1 MKSTAASLIIAILGI
16 VTASGCHQA
25 AQRAASIAGS
35 LPVPSVET
43 EDYETRLSI
52 ARTQERQGKTKAAKK
67 NYEKLVK
74 HNPTNPLVYHR
85 LAIIAAGSGDYD
97 VANGNFRR
105 AFELSPENAELLSD
119 WGYSLFLQG
128 EYVEAEELTR
138 QGAELAP
145 YDTRIANNLR
155 MIYENSPL
163 TPSMGPQSVPLM
175 PSDQQGIIVAEA
187 LDSTF
192 PGSEAEWQRTSHEES
207 RHPFEDVV
215 LPELALEPADAT
227 PTQLTEAASTET
239 LPILTTAGSAIEA
252 ERAATAPST
261 SEFATIGEPV
271 GVPGLNK
278 PVSLLPPASSDND
291 PFLDGVAAQSSIAP
305 EHVHKLLT
313 RARLELA
320 AGDVQMSHAF
330 AEAAAEIAIPLDV
343 FQQKPE
349 KVLDEIEFI
358 TGHNSVMS
366 LKNPAL
372 TTAEFA
378 QVVPPAPAAYEEG
391 TTRSVSAT
399 SALDEA
405 AADDPQGFRAIGRQS
420 LNILPKLVDS
430 DGERRLLPER
440 RAYRMLSQAPIVKHT
455 VGYSRDWTPLS
466 YSWEAPQ
473 LKYNPLYFEDAQ
485 LERYGN
491 EVCILQPFLSGARFY
506 ATIPTLPYQMM
517 SEGNSVCHTVYDFG
531 YKRPGDCVP
540 YALEVPP
547 FSWTG
552 ALASGGWAFALIVI
566 LP

>member
-1 MKSTAASLIIAILGI
+1 MKSTAASLTLALLGTVAI
-16 VTASGCHQA
+16 SGCHQT
-25 AQRAASIAGS
+25 AQRAASIASS
-35 LPVPSVET
+35 LPVPSKQF

-52 ARTQERQGKTKAAKK
+52 ARQDEQRGKTKVAKK
-67 NYEKLVK
+67 AYEKLVK
-74 HNPTNPLVYHR
+74 DNPTNPLVYHR
-85 LAIIAAGSGDYD
+85 LGIIAAASGDFD
-97 VANGNFRR
+97 TANGNFRR
-105 AFELSPENAELLSD
+105 AFELSSDDPQLLAD

-138 QGAELAP
+138 QSVELAP

-155 MIYENSPL
+155 MIYDNSPL
-163 TPSMGPQSVPLM
+163 TPSIGPQSVPLM

-187 LDSTF
+187 LDSSF
-192 PGSEAEWQRTSHEES
+192 PGSEDEWQRAGNEES
-207 RHPFEDVV
+207 RHPFEDVTI
-215 LPELALEPADAT
+215 LEPTSEIADA
-227 PTQLTEAASTET
+227 ASPEP
-239 LPILTTAGSAIEA
+239 LPILEPTEF
-252 ERAATAPST
+252 ERADPASVLSA
-261 SEFATIGEPV
+261 SEFAASEMPAAL
-271 GVPGLNK
+271 PGLNEPFNIK
-278 PVSLLPPASSDND
+278 PASND
-291 PFLDGVAAQSSIAP
+291 ADSVETASNEELSIAP
-305 EHVHKLLT
+305 KHVHKLLT

-320 AGDVQMSHAF
+320 AGDVLMSHAF
-330 AEAAAEIAIPLDV
+330 AEAAAEVSIPLDV
-343 FQQKPE
+343 FQKRPE

-358 TGHNSVMS
+358 TEHNSVMS
-366 LKNPAL
+366 LENPAL
-372 TTAEFA
+372 TTVEFA
-378 QVVPPAPAAYEEG
+378 QFVPPALAEYEAG
-391 TTRSVSAT
+391 TTRNVSAK

-405 AADDPQGFRAIGRQS
+405 AANDPQGFRAIGRKS

-430 DGERRLLPER
+430 DGEIRLLPER
-440 RAYRMLSQAPIVKHT
+440 RAYRKLSQAPVVKHT

-531 YKRPGDCVP
+531 YERPGSGCVP
-540 YALEVPP
+540 YALEVPE

-552 ALASGGWAFALIVI
+552 ALASGGWVFALVVI